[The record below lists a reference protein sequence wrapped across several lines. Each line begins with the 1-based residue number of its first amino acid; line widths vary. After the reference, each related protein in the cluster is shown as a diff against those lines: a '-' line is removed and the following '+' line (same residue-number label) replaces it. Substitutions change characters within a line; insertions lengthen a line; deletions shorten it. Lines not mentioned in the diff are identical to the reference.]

1 MLLGRL
7 TPLLVSAGAGANV
20 TLGIPRLREIIMT
33 ASRELKTPTMSVPL
47 LDGMTE
53 KEATKLTRTF
63 TKLTLNELIAGHHG
77 VRIRE
82 TLLQSDSGIWERAYF
97 VTLKFHPA
105 ERIMTAFGLTLH
117 DIARVVAKQFVSALS
132 TQMKQELRRSATD
145 GEGVMTVEGGQTS
158 DFDEEKPRQQ
168 QGDKDSPDDLFE
180 DDDEMDDES
189 VVSTSPEDGAKSNR
203 IQRESYG
210 TKEDDAE
217 EDPASTIDEENG
229 ETSDDEERSPSKGKG
244 ISSAGAESSI
254 VENDLGVKIDE
265 SQNSISL
272 QPLRVDP
279 SARPLLMVGLVEK
292 AAARTLVRAKKN
304 IDQAFVNDEEGRGRC
319 LQTAGIN
326 FSEIW
331 ELEMVDHDKLLSNDI
346 WAIRCAYGVEA
357 ARNTIVNQIRG
368 VFGVYGIEV
377 DPRHLSLIADYMTF
391 SGGYTAMNRTGMREM
406 SSPFLQMS
414 FETTAQFLTQA
425 ALTFSSDKLQSPSA
439 NIVVGRPIRH
449 GTGSFSLLAK

>member
-1 MLLGRL
+1 
-7 TPLLVSAGAGANV
+7 
-20 TLGIPRLREIIMT
+20 
-33 ASRELKTPTMSVPL
+33 
-47 LDGMTE
+47 
-53 KEATKLTRTF
+53 
-63 TKLTLNELIAGHHG
+63 
-77 VRIRE
+77 
-82 TLLQSDSGIWERAYF
+82 
-97 VTLKFHPA
+97 
-105 ERIMTAFGLTLH
+105 MTAFGLTLH
-117 DIARVVAKQFVSALS
+117 DIARVVAKQFVTVLS
-132 TQMKQELRRSATD
+132 TQMKQELRRSATE
-145 GEGVMTVEGGQTS
+145 GEGVVTVEGGQS
-158 DFDEEKPRQQ
+158 YELDEETPRRQQ
-168 QGDKDSPDDLFE
+168 SGDKDTPDDLFE
-180 DDDEMDDES
+180 DDEEADDES

-203 IQRESYG
+203 VQTESYG

-217 EDPASTIDEENG
+217 EDPSSTDDDENG
-229 ETSDDEERSPSKGKG
+229 ETSDDEEKSPSKDKG
-244 ISSAGAESSI
+244 ISSTDAESSI
-254 VENDLGVKIDE
+254 MDNDLGVKIDE
-265 SQNSISL
+265 GQNSISL

-292 AAARTLVRAKKN
+292 AAARTLVRSKKN
-304 IDQAFVNDEEGRGRC
+304 IDQAFVNNEDGRGRC

-326 FSEIW
+326 FSELW

-357 ARNTIVNQIRG
+357 ARNTIVDQIRG
-368 VFGVYGIEV
+368 VFGAYGIEV

-425 ALTFSSDKLQSPSA
+425 ALTYSSDKLQSPSA

>member
-1 MLLGRL
+1 
-7 TPLLVSAGAGANV
+7 
-20 TLGIPRLREIIMT
+20 MT

-47 LDGMTE
+47 LDFVTD

-63 TKLTLNELIAGHHG
+63 TKLSLNELIAGHRG

-82 TLLQSDSGIWERAYF
+82 TLLQNDSGIWERAYF

-117 DIARVVAKQFVSALS
+117 DIARVVAKQFVTVLS
-132 TQMKQELRRSATD
+132 TQMKQELRRSATE
-145 GEGVMTVEGGQTS
+145 GEGVVTVEGGQS
-158 DFDEEKPRQQ
+158 YEFDEENPRRQQ
-168 QGDKDSPDDLFE
+168 SGDKDTPDDLFE
-180 DDDEMDDES
+180 DEEEADDES
-189 VVSTSPEDGAKSNR
+189 VVSSSPEDGAKSNR
-203 IQRESYG
+203 VQSESYG

-217 EDPASTIDEENG
+217 EDPSSTDDDEYG
-229 ETSDDEERSPSKGKG
+229 ETSDDEEKSPSKDKG
-244 ISSAGAESSI
+244 ISSTDAESSI
-254 VENDLGVKIDE
+254 MDNDLGVKIDE
-265 SQNSISL
+265 GQNSISL

-292 AAARTLVRAKKN
+292 AAARTLVRSKKN
-304 IDQAFVNDEEGRGRC
+304 IDQAFVNNEDGRGRC

-326 FSEIW
+326 FSELW

-357 ARNTIVNQIRG
+357 ARNTIVDQIRG
-368 VFGVYGIEV
+368 VFGAYGIEV

-425 ALTFSSDKLQSPSA
+425 ALTYSSDKLQSPSA